1 MPKFDYSAK
10 FPNNLVSTVNVG
22 NLEKKVT
29 YNSYDT
35 KGNVTQFTLENGIPI
50 ALIWGYNQSQLIAKL
65 ENVQYSSISAATI
78 TDLQT
83 KSNADI
89 DNTTEQT
96 LVTALNLLRTTFPLS
111 MIYTYSYNPLVGVT
125 TITDNKGDT
134 ITYTYDTVGRLQK
147 IIDKDGKLL
156 SENQYHYKNQ

>member
-1 MPKFDYSAK
+1 M
-10 FPNNLVSTVNVG
+10 
-22 NLEKKVT
+22 
-29 YNSYDT
+29 
-35 KGNVTQFTLENGIPI
+35 
-50 ALIWGYNQSQLIAKL
+50 IWGYNQSQLIAKL